1 MSKLQGKIAVITGG
15 NSGIGLATEIA
26 GPKTSATAV
35 ENFASS
41 GNREHADVFSGET
54 ILPCTKPL
62 THA

>member
-15 NSGIGLATEIA
+15 NSGIGRATEIA

-41 GNREHADVFSGET
+41 GNCELAPMSLAEKQDCYAENR
-54 ILPCTKPL
+54 
-62 THA
+62 